1 MRAMSET
8 SMRSSVGIVEPLS
21 HEIVGRMTTDDCWN
35 DAACKEEMTQTF
47 IRVTFL
53 VSTSAI
59 ACVEACSG
67 TDAANTDAGS
77 DATMNDAATNDS
89 GATDASA
96 QDAAGD
102 AITTEAGIDAGLDAA
117 LDASGC
123 ASLTDGG
130 CFQCCAAEDPDA
142 SQAFAT
148 QAAIC
153 ACSNPGECHSDCNAT
168 LCKGKAPDA
177 KCIACLGAADAG
189 DCIANIESTV
199 CGDADTTCQATAAC
213 FITCE

>member
-1 MRAMSET
+1 
-8 SMRSSVGIVEPLS
+8 
-21 HEIVGRMTTDDCWN
+21 MTANDCWN
-35 DAACKEEMTQTF
+35 DAACKEEMTRTF
-47 IRVTFL
+47 IRLTFL

-59 ACVEACSG
+59 ACVEGCGG
-67 TDAANTDAGS
+67 TDATTTDGGS
-77 DATMNDAATNDS
+77 DATTTDAATNDS

-96 QDAAGD
+96 HDAPGD
-102 AITTEAGIDAGLDAA
+102 AITTTEAGIDAGLDGAKG
-117 LDASGC
+117 GC

-142 SQAFAT
+142 SLAFAT

-153 ACSNPGECHSDCNAT
+153 ACNNPGECQSDCNGT

-199 CGDADTTCQATAAC
+199 CGDADTACQATAAC